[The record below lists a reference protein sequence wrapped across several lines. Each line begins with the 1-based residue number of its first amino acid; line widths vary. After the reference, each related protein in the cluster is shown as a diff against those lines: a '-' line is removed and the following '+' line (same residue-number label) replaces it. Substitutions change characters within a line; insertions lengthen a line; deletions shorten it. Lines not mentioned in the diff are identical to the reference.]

1 MQSQQQAVD
10 DAFLDMREK
19 EMNSIAKS
27 INELN
32 QLFRDISSFVV
43 ITSFNNLLNY
53 PLVTRLEA

>member
-43 ITSFNNLLNY
+43 EQGYFSLQI
-53 PLVTRLEA
+53 